1 MPLGERT
8 FERRVW
14 KSSFLHCF
22 TMHISVNRPFDLII
36 FGLKNAFILANDGFF
51 YTLFFHTHL
60 LLGCPGIAATSWR
73 LSAWKIS
80 RSYWQQRRRKGPES
94 RRQIW
99 FERWKRQSWKNPRPG
114 GWKNEFKARCDSNC
128 IHRMLHVVDCTF
140 VYYCHVLGRCRAS

>member
-36 FGLKNAFILANDGFF
+36 FGLENAFILIKWWHFLYF
-51 YTLFFHTHL
+51 VLPPHLFFVEF
-60 LLGCPGIAATSWR
+60 PGIAATSWR

-80 RSYWQQRRRKGPES
+80 RSYWQQQRWKGPES

-114 GWKNEFKARCDSNC
+114 GWLWIQSKVWLELYTQNAACSWLHIC
-128 IHRMLHVVDCTF
+128 ILLPCA
-140 VYYCHVLGRCRAS
+140 G